1 MKLPHA
7 LRADGVA
14 QGPTVGMSSALCHGR
29 STRASPSL
37 SLMIDEKHASSSLS
51 GMIDENR
58 G

>member
-37 SLMIDEKHASSSLS
+37 SGMNNEKHASSSLS